1 MAVRAGKLLA
11 ARLYGGAK
19 EQMDYAQVLSSG
31 SGSGSSS
38 SSSRNYYCFYY

>member
-31 SGSGSSS
+31 SGSS